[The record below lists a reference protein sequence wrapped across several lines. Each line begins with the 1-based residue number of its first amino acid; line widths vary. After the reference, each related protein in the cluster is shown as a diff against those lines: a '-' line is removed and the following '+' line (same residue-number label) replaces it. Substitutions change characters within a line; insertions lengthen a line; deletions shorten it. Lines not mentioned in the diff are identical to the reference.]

1 MAEAYPYNGRLT
13 RWDEVAPGLV
23 ICAVASDTEPF
34 PFTPGQY
41 ATLAL
46 PSAEGKVIQRP
57 MSISSPSNDLSEY
70 EFFIRLVPGAEFT
83 PLLWELK
90 VGDTIGIKGAKGKF
104 VLQDDG
110 RRCLLV
116 SSGTGLAPY
125 MSMIETLLANGER
138 REVHVL
144 HGVSHVRDLAWREW
158 LTELEADGR
167 IPLHY
172 APTISRPAENP
183 GWEGLTG
190 RVEAIVPGE
199 LDLHPLT
206 PDDTTIYLCGN
217 PDMIT
222 AVEEL
227 AAARGYPPE
236 QIRKELYW
244 PKGRPH
250 GGAAPD
256 EEAA

>member
-23 ICAVASDTEPF
+23 ICAVAMDDDPF

-158 LTELEADGR
+158 LTELESDGR
-167 IPLHY
+167 LPLHY